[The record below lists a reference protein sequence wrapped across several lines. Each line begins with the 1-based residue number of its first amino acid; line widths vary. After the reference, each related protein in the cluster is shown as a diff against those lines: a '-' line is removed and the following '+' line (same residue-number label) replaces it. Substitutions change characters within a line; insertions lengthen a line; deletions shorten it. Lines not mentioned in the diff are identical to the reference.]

1 MKKYMLIPLMFLL
14 LTYPMIQKTQGQTAQ
29 NNEPVV
35 VIHTDMGDITLKL
48 YNETPLHRDNFL
60 KLARQGY
67 YNGSIFHRVIQNFMI
82 QGGGGTT
89 GHDDPG
95 YTIPAEILPQFFHK
109 RGALAAARK
118 PDQVNPEKRSS
129 GSQFYIVHGRTFA
142 PEQLA
147 IFGQRSGKTFTQEQ
161 IDTYATIGG
170 APHLDGDYTVFGE
183 VISGIEVVDRIATVQ
198 TAPGDRPV
206 KEIKMRVTIL
216 E

>member
-89 GHDDPG
+89 GLDDPG